1 MSEAVLTGSHL
12 RKVFNGTV
20 AVDDVSFA
28 IEEKT
33 ITAII
38 GPNGAGKTTLF
49 NLITGF
55 LSPDHGEI
63 RFRDKVLNGIS
74 AHEIA
79 RQGIARTFQD
89 LRLLRQISVRENL
102 LLAWPSGKGE
112 GFWHALVTPNVPQ
125 EEEARPIVAMI
136 RVLGFE
142 ALFRLAN
149 EPAGNLSYGQQKLLT
164 LACCLATQAEML
176 LLDEPVSGVDPEMAS
191 QILRHLLQLKEQGR
205 SIILIEHDIEAV
217 NSVADQVIVM
227 DDGKVIAS
235 GSKEKVLGRREIVEA
250 YLT

>member
-1 MSEAVLTGSHL
+1 MSESVLTGSGL

-63 RFRDKVLNGIS
+63 RFRDKALNGIS
-74 AHEIA
+74 PHKIA
-79 RQGIARTFQD
+79 RYGIARTFQD
-89 LRLLRQISVRENL
+89 LRLLRQISVGENL
-102 LLAWPSGKGE
+102 LLAWSNRRRE
-112 GFWHALVTPNVPQ
+112 GFWHALFNPDLAP
-125 EEEARPIVAMI
+125 EEEARFIAAHI
-136 RVLGFE
+136 RILRFE
-142 ALFRLAN
+142 ALVRLVK

-164 LACCLATQAEML
+164 LACCLATQAEVL

-205 SIILIEHDIEAV
+205 TIILIEHDIEAV

-227 DDGKVIAS
+227 DEGKVIAS
-235 GSKEKVLGRREIVEA
+235 GSKEKVLGRQEIVEA

>member
-1 MSEAVLTGSHL
+1 MSESVLTGRDL

-20 AVDDVSFA
+20 AVDDISFA

-55 LSPDHGEI
+55 LSPDHGQI
-63 RFRDKVLNGIS
+63 RFRDRVLNGIS
-74 AHEIA
+74 PYEVA
-79 RQGIARTFQD
+79 RLGIARTFQD
-89 LRLLRQISVRENL
+89 LRLLRQISVGENL
-102 LLAWPSGKGE
+102 LLAWSNRRRE
-112 GFWHALVTPNVPQ
+112 GFWHALFS
-125 EEEARPIVAMI
+125 PIVAQEDEARLIAAHI
-136 RVLGFE
+136 RIMGIE
-142 ALFRLAN
+142 GLFRFAN

-164 LACCLATQAEML
+164 LACCLATHAELL
-176 LLDEPVSGVDPEMAS
+176 LLDEPVSGVDPKMAS
-191 QILRHLLQLKEQGR
+191 QILRHLRQLKEQGR
-205 SIILIEHDIEAV
+205 TIILIEHDIAAV

-227 DDGKVIAS
+227 DEGKVIAS
-235 GSKEKVLGRREIVEA
+235 GLKEKVLGRQEIVEA

>member
-1 MSEAVLTGSHL
+1 MSESVLTGSDL

-20 AVDDVSFA
+20 AVDDVSFT
-28 IEEKT
+28 IDEQT

-55 LSPDHGEI
+55 LSPDRGVI
-63 RFRDKVLNGIS
+63 RFRDKVLNGFS
-74 AHEIA
+74 PHEIA
-79 RQGIARTFQD
+79 RHGIARTFQD
-89 LRLLRQISVRENL
+89 LRRLRQISVRENL
-102 LLAWPSGKGE
+102 LLAWTKQKGE
-112 GFWHALVTPNVPQ
+112 GLWHALFTPSVAKQ
-125 EEEARPIVAMI
+125 DEARPILPMI
-136 RVLGFE
+136 RVRGFE
-142 ALFRLAN
+142 GLLRSAN

-176 LLDEPVSGVDPEMAS
+176 LLDEPVSGVDPETAS

-227 DDGKVIAS
+227 DEGKVIAS
-235 GSKEKVLGRREIVEA
+235 DSKEKVLGRQEIVEA

>member
-1 MSEAVLTGSHL
+1 MSELVLTGSHL

-20 AVDDVSFA
+20 AVDDVSFT

-63 RFRDKVLNGIS
+63 RFRDKVLTGIS
-74 AHEIA
+74 PHEIA
-79 RQGIARTFQD
+79 RYGIARTFQD

-102 LLAWPSGKGE
+102 LLAWETRKEE
-112 GFWHALVTPNVPQ
+112 GFWHAIFSPNVAQ
-125 EEEARPIVAMI
+125 EEKARAI
-136 RVLGFE
+136 RPHIRMLGFE
-142 ALFRLAN
+142 VLFRLAN
-149 EPAGNLSYGQQKLLT
+149 ELAGNLSYGQQKLLT
-164 LACCLATQAEML
+164 LACCLATQAEIL
-176 LLDEPVSGVDPEMAS
+176 LLDEPVSGVDPETAS

-217 NSVADQVIVM
+217 NSVADQVMVM
-227 DDGKVIAS
+227 DEGEVIAS
-235 GSKEKVLGRREIVEA
+235 GSKEKVLSRQEIVEA

>member
-1 MSEAVLTGSHL
+1 MSESVLTGSHL

-55 LSPDHGEI
+55 LSPDHGKI
-63 RFRDKVLNGIS
+63 GFRDKVLNGIS
-74 AHEIA
+74 PHEIA
-79 RQGIARTFQD
+79 RHGIARTFQD
-89 LRLLRQISVRENL
+89 LRLLRQISVGENL
-102 LLAWPSGKGE
+102 LLAWSNRRRE
-112 GFWHALVTPNVPQ
+112 GFWHALFNPDLAP
-125 EEEARPIVAMI
+125 EEEARFIAAHI
-136 RVLGFE
+136 RILGFE
-142 ALFRLAN
+142 ALVRLVK

-164 LACCLATQAEML
+164 LACCWATQAEVL
-176 LLDEPVSGVDPEMAS
+176 LLDEPVAGVDPEMAS
-191 QILRHLLQLKEQGR
+191 QILRHLLQLKAQGTT
-205 SIILIEHDIEAV
+205 IVLIEHDIEAV
-217 NSVADQVIVM
+217 KSVADQVIVM
-227 DDGKVIAS
+227 DEGKVIAS
-235 GSKEKVLGRREIVEA
+235 GSKEKVLGRQEIVEA